1 MLRQL
6 HIFLDSELLFV
17 KNYAM
22 AFGIEELKN
31 VKKIIQ
37 KYIDM
42 PMPGKTF
49 QRHVS
54 NFKIY
59 HRAHENLYFLIITDI
74 IDSIQYVDEI
84 MKNLIKKFIEL
95 FPNPKDF
102 SEIKPE
108 TLEFNKYLDQI
119 QRDIHSKIAI
129 IGPAYAGKTTLYNML
144 RSGEE
149 KLIMDFAK
157 TSKFEINDVSF
168 DIWDFQL
175 KDNFS
180 LLWSK
185 FISGSDLLILLFN
198 LANYNLKMIKHFLS
212 LHKKESSFSKLL
224 IIGTKKDL
232 VEESDIKRIQNEL
245 AIPEFSKISLT
256 RPDAKSEIKYLIS
269 EILNL
274 KKDFPSDFDDQ
285 INKADELVLE
295 RKNIQALAK
304 YKELLSKSESF
315 QNLMYSKALEQ
326 KIDNLYN
333 KIKNEVKERKEF
345 EKTKE
350 FEIAKPLAFTRKVT
364 VKPLPTEDSEISSL
378 GEESASQEL
387 TRPPTK
393 PIKKLVTFQKL
404 EKEKELKP
412 LKIEKPPLKIIKK
425 TSGKVEEKE
434 ELSPIESKELKAK
447 MPIEIFSPHEEIK
460 KEIKK
465 KIKSPLVIDFTKQ
478 LQKII
483 IEKGSSLSLE
493 LCQNLITELQKSL
506 GRILTMEDIET
517 AADFFVKQEKLL

>member
-6 HIFLDSELLFV
+6 HIFLDSELLYV

-31 VKKIIQ
+31 LKKIIQ

-49 QRHVS
+49 QRPVS
-54 NFKIY
+54 NFQIY

-74 IDSIQYVDEI
+74 VDSLQYVDEI
-84 MKNLIKKFIEL
+84 MKNIIKKFIEL

-108 TLEFNKYLDQI
+108 TIEFNNYLDQI

-129 IGPAYAGKTTLYNML
+129 IGPTYAGKTTLYNML

-157 TSKFEINDVSF
+157 TSKFEINGISF

-175 KDNFS
+175 NDNFS

-198 LANYNLKMIKHFLS
+198 LANYNLKMINHFLT
-212 LHKKESSFSKLL
+212 LRKKESIYSKLL

-232 VEESDIKRIQNEL
+232 VEESDIKRIENEL
-245 AIPEFSKISLT
+245 ALPEFSKISLNS
-256 RPDAKSEIKYLIS
+256 PDAKAEIKYLIS

-274 KKDFPSDFDDQ
+274 KKDLPSDFNDQ
-285 INKADELVLE
+285 IKKADELVLE
-295 RKNIQALAK
+295 RKNISALAK
-304 YKELLSKSESF
+304 YKELLSISESY

-326 KIDNLYN
+326 KIGNLNN
-333 KIKNEVKERKEF
+333 KIKKKVKERKEF
-345 EKTKE
+345 EKTKK

-364 VKPLPTEDSEISSL
+364 VKPLPTEDSKSSWL
-378 GEESASQEL
+378 SEESVSQEL
-387 TRPPTK
+387 TPPPTK

-412 LKIEKPPLKIIKK
+412 LKITKPPLKIIKK
-425 TSGKVEEKE
+425 ALGKVEDKKE
-434 ELSPIESKELKAK
+434 VSPIEVKEPKAK

-460 KEIKK
+460 KDIE
-465 KIKSPLVIDFTKQ
+465 SPLVIDFTKE
-478 LQKII
+478 LQQII
-483 IEKGSSLSLE
+483 TKNGSSLSLE

-506 GRILTMEDIET
+506 GRPLTIEDIET
-517 AADFFVKQEKLL
+517 AAEFFVKQEKLM